1 MPREFNR
8 AVMTNDG
15 ADLLNR
21 AQAGNAVLEF
31 TRMAVGNGVFTD
43 EETSVEAMQ
52 EMKNLKSVRYSYPI
66 CEKIVESPRCLKLT
80 SVFWNAAPGE
90 ETAFVTEGFFINEIG
105 LFCREK
111 DKPDSEVLYSVT
123 TVIGGQGD
131 YMPPYNGKNRA
142 EIIQDWYATITN
154 DGVAYIQNSSNTFVT
169 REHFD
174 YLIAQIIG
182 DIDVEEKG
190 SMQEQ
195 VDVLHNKV
203 EDCLH
208 TINADAIES
217 AFLGENDGENDG
229 GNNELWTRLW
239 SLVKLLV
246 GDVDFERNGT
256 LQKQIDDIQN
266 GLTVNDS
273 VSVIDDDNKSIT
285 TTYSDGTKAVI
296 VMDDTSMIETVYDA
310 EGGKVSRAG
319 VYMDENR
326 IEIRGLGLDE
336 E

>member
-31 TRMAVGNGVFTD
+31 TRMAVGDGIFTD

-52 EMKNLKSVRYSYPI
+52 QMTDLKSEKYSYPI
-66 CEKIVESPRCLKLT
+66 CEKSVESPRCLKLT
-80 SVFWNAAPGE
+80 SVFWNAEPGE
-90 ETAFVTEGFFINEIG
+90 ETAFVTDGFFINEIG

-169 REHFD
+169 KEHLD
-174 YLIAQIIG
+174 SLIEQIIG

-195 VDVLHNKV
+195 VNVLHNKV
-203 EDCLH
+203 KECLDVM
-208 TINADAIES
+208 NATAVES
-217 AFLGENDGENDG
+217 AFYDDKEGEDGV
-229 GNNELWTRLW
+229 WAKLW
-239 SLVKLLV
+239 SLVKILV
-246 GDVDFERNGT
+246 GDVDFESNGS
-256 LQKQIDDIQN
+256 LQEQIDNMQN
-266 GLTVNDS
+266 AVNVQNDS
-273 VSVIDDDNKSIT
+273 ISVIEDKVIT
-285 TTYSDGTKAVI
+285 TTYADGTSTII
-296 VMDDTSMIETVYDA
+296 VMDDTSMIETEYDA
-310 EGGKVSRAG
+310 EGGKVSRTG
-319 VYMDENR
+319 IYMGENR